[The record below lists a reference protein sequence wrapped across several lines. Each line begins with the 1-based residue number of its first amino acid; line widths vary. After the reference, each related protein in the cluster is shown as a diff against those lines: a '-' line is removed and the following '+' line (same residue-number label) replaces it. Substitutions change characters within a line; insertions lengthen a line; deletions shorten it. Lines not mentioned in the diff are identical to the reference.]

1 MPPVPSKD
9 SKAIELDSVFAPKDT
24 DALRKLREQRLR
36 RTIELCATA
45 HPFFRRRFSDIGIK
59 PKDIATLDDLK
70 RLPLVHKSDY
80 MAAPEDFR
88 LQLADVEGISVEE
101 KTLWNVAYTTGT
113 TSGKPSP
120 FFNNSHDQFNIMLQ
134 ARIAAETEGY
144 LPTDILANLIPLSLM
159 PTGGFLVVGRTAEA
173 YGIPIISA
181 LTGAKNP
188 IYPVHRELDDA
199 IDRLSL
205 ANPSVF
211 WGIPSFVRHFFRR
224 VRERGAEFPRARM
237 VILTGE
243 PVSASLQSE
252 IEDNLRYLG
261 TQDPQIRVRYSFTE
275 MQGGLVRCCNEASL
289 QNVVPGLYYL
299 EVVDPANGEPLP
311 EGQEGALALT
321 HLHRRGTVF
330 LRYLVGDIVA
340 FKLDHCPHCGRLGER
355 IVSPPRR
362 TGALLKVKGMLIN
375 PELVFDH
382 LSADRAIREF
392 QLVVRNG
399 VSGDPD
405 SMDALVLRLEV
416 EQGAENRLSAE
427 LPQIIQRTIMV
438 RPEIEFARSGEIHDP
453 MKSAK
458 AKRIVDER
466 IAR

>member
-1 MPPVPSKD
+1 MPHAQSENG
-9 SKAIELDSVFAPKDT
+9 AAAELDWAFATGDVAT
-24 DALRKLREQRLR
+24 LRKIRERRLR

-45 HPFFRRRFSDIGIK
+45 HPFYRQRFSDIGIK
-59 PKDIATLDDLK
+59 PQDLTTLDDLK

-80 MAAPEDFR
+80 MAAPENFR
-88 LQLADVEGISVEE
+88 LQLADVEGVSVEE

-120 FFNNSHDQFNIMLQ
+120 FFNTSHDQFNIMLQ
-134 ARIAAETEGY
+134 ARICAEAEGY
-144 LPTDILANLIPLSLM
+144 LPTDVLANLIPLSSI

-173 YGIPIISA
+173 FGIPIISA

-188 IYPVHRELDDA
+188 NYPIHRGLDAA
-199 IDRLSL
+199 IDRLAL

-211 WGIPSFVRHFFRR
+211 WSIPSFARRFFRR
-224 VRERGAEFPRARM
+224 VRERGAKFPRARM
-237 VILTGE
+237 AILTGE
-243 PVSASLQSE
+243 PVSASLQLE
-252 IEDNLRYLG
+252 IADHLKYLG
-261 TQDPQIRVRYSFTE
+261 AQDPQVRVRYSFTE
-275 MQGGLVRCCNEASL
+275 MQGGLVRCCNGAAL
-289 QNVVPGLYYL
+289 QNVVPELYYL

-321 HLHRRGTVF
+321 HLHRRGTVL

-355 IVSPPRR
+355 IVSSPRR

-392 QLVVRNG
+392 QLVVRNS
-399 VSGDPD
+399 VPGDPD
-405 SMDALVLRLEV
+405 SMDALVLRLEA
-416 EQGAENRLSAE
+416 EQGAEKRLAAE
-427 LPQIIQRTIMV
+427 LPVTVQKITMV
-438 RPEIEFARSGEIHDP
+438 RPEIEFARPGELHDP
-453 MKSAK
+453 MKSTK
-458 AKRIVDER
+458 AKRVIDER
-466 IAR
+466 LAR